1 MKGKIMAIWDT
12 FRHGGAAREK
22 IRQVVPQPIRQDLRN
37 LRSGNLDQRIGGAMG
52 LAGTALRLPEFGVS
66 EAAGKAVAYDAFGNP
81 INKNSSTPSSTTP
94 TDTESRTRVGDIDF
108 GSTTTSGGGTG
119 TTQADIDTRRA
130 EIQKRLDSARAQIEG
145 IYNRDMT
152 DLDTQYNKAKK
163 EGEQAYADM
172 GRGIDQQNIQQTRAL
187 DNFFTGRGLGDS
199 SYRETANVQA
209 NQEFR
214 NALMRLS
221 ENEAQYYGDL
231 DTQVNRAKEELNRV
245 KANFYNELPNFGSM
259 EEAIG
264 YASQLQDQEQALTEF
279 ETELRKQVTQMAQ
292 AQPYKTAE
300 NMMNVSNMLTQIA
313 SSGGTSQDK
322 LRRADQV
329 VGAYFTDPKAREYYM
344 DQFGFMMAQ
353 ANNDVDAMRRMEEQ
367 LKNKYY

>member
-12 FRHGGAAREK
+12 FRHGGAARETFRK
-22 IRQVVPQPIRQDLRN
+22 VVPQPIRQDLRN
-37 LRSGNLDQRIGGAMG
+37 IKSGSLDQKVGGAFG
-52 LAGTALRLPEFGVS
+52 LAGTALRLPEFGLS
-66 EAAGKAVAYDAFGNP
+66 ESAGSASAYDSFGNP
-81 INKNSSTPSSTTP
+81 INRNTSTDTTP
-94 TDTESRTRVGDIDF
+94 YNTKTTGTAVGDINF
-108 GSTTTSGGGTG
+108 GMTTTSGGGTTG
-119 TTQADIDTRRA
+119 TTQAEIDSKRA
-130 EIQKRLDSARAQIEG
+130 EIQKRLESARGQIEG